1 VNKYPLKGYYKLLT
15 DTVML
20 IKLMRYLL
28 MYHEVHRLQ
37 REGLKPAQIAREL
50 VTDRRTIKKYLTM
63 SEEEFMDL
71 KHGQLKRRKVLD
83 QYQEFVKTRLERF
96 PDASAAQVH
105 DWLKE
110 HFNEMIPVSEKT
122 VFNFVLT
129 VRNRHGIPRP
139 FNCRDYIQVAEL
151 PYGKQAQADFGEY
164 NMTTEDGK
172 RKKIYFFSI
181 VLSRSRQKY
190 VWFREHPFNTLS
202 AIDAHERSFQH
213 FMGIPHELVYDQDK
227 LMLVD
232 ENKGDLVLTEQF
244 RQYTQYR
251 KFKLHFCRKA
261 DPPSKG
267 KIENV
272 IKYIKYNFLR
282 GRTYVDID
290 TLNGEGNAWLSRT
303 ANAKTHAATKKVP
316 EQEWWTEKEH
326 LMPYDYN
333 PYVQQSLKTY
343 TVRKDNTISFKS
355 NFYLLP
361 SGTYQGGETR
371 VQIDLTEDNSIIIY
385 NADKNEI
392 ARHKVFSGK
401 GKLIGNRNF
410 KRDFSSGIEELL
422 NEVSSSFKDPEMA
435 INYLQ
440 QVRSENP
447 RYIRDQLLLVRKMIQ
462 SNDMAIM
469 NQALDICIHHKILR
483 ATDMES
489 VVTKLKSQISNNPP
503 PESVIIKTMNKESFR
518 IIPQKSNISDYS
530 NLMN

>member
-1 VNKYPLKGYYKLLT
+1 
-15 DTVML
+15 
-20 IKLMRYLL
+20 
-28 MYHEVHRLQ
+28 MYHEVQRLK

-50 VTDRRTIKKYLTM
+50 DCDRRTIKKYLSM

-71 KHGQLKRRKVLD
+71 KYRQLERRKVLD
-83 QYQEFVKTRLERF
+83 PYQEFVKTRLELF

-122 VFNFVLT
+122 VFNFVLS
-129 VRNRHGIPRP
+129 VRKKYGIPRP
-139 FNCRDYIQVAEL
+139 FSCRDYTQVAEL

-172 RKKIYFFSI
+172 RKKIYFFSM

-190 VWFREHPFNTLS
+190 VWFRDHPFNTLS
-202 AIDAHERSFQH
+202 AIDAHERCFQH
-213 FMGIPHELVYDQDK
+213 FMGMPHELVYDQDK

-232 ENKGDLVLTEQF
+232 ENKGDLVLTEHF
-244 RQYTQYR
+244 RQYTLYR

-290 TLNGEGNAWLSRT
+290 TLNGEGYEWLSRT
-303 ANAKTHAATKKVP
+303 ANAKTHAATKKIP

-326 LMPYDYN
+326 LMPYDYIQ
-333 PYVQQSLKTY
+333 YVQQSLKTY
-343 TVRKDNTISFKS
+343 TVRKDNTIAFKS

-361 SGTYQGGETR
+361 SGTYQGGKTS
-371 VQIDLTEDNSIIIY
+371 VQIDLTDDNFIIIY

-392 ARHKVFSGK
+392 ARYKVFSGK
-401 GKLIGNRNF
+401 GKLMGNNNF
-410 KRDFSSGIEELL
+410 KRDFSSGIEQLL
-422 NEVSSSFKDPEMA
+422 NEVSSSFKDPEQA

-447 RYIRDQLLLVRKMIQ
+447 RYIRDQLLCIRKMIQ
-462 SNDMAIM
+462 SYDMVLM
-469 NQALDICIHHKILR
+469 NQALDICIQHKILK

-489 VVTKLKSQISNNPP
+489 VVAKLKAQTSINLPTEP
-503 PESVIIKTMNKESFR
+503 VTIKTMNKESFR
-518 IIPQKSNISDYS
+518 IIPQKSNISDYN

>member
-1 VNKYPLKGYYKLLT
+1 MLT
-15 DTVML
+15 
-20 IKLMRYLL
+20 KLMHYLL
-28 MYHEVHRLQ
+28 MYHEVHRLK
-37 REGLKPAQIAREL
+37 REGLKAAQIAREL
-50 VTDRRTIKKYLTM
+50 ATDRRTIKKYLTM

-71 KHGQLKRRKVLD
+71 KYSQLERRKVLD

-110 HFNEMIPVSEKT
+110 HFVELIPVSEKT
-122 VFNFVLT
+122 VFNFVLS
-129 VRNRHGIPRP
+129 VRNKHGIPRP
-139 FNCRDYIQVAEL
+139 FSCRDYAQVAEL
-151 PYGKQAQADFGEY
+151 AYGKQAQSDFGEY

-172 RKKIYFFSI
+172 RKKIYFFSM

-190 VWFREHPFNTLS
+190 VWFREHPYNTLS
-202 AIDAHERSFQH
+202 AIDAHERCFQY

-232 ENKGDLVLTEQF
+232 ENKGDLILTEQF
-244 RQYTQYR
+244 RQYTSYR

-261 DPPSKG
+261 DPQSKG

-282 GRTYVDID
+282 GRIYVNIDI
-290 TLNGEGNAWLSRT
+290 LNGEGLAWLNRT
-303 ANAKTHAATKKVP
+303 ANAKTHAATKKIP
-316 EQEWWTEKEH
+316 EQEWWAEKEH
-326 LMPYDYN
+326 MMPYDYIEF
-333 PYVQQSLKTY
+333 VQQSLKTY
-343 TVRKDNTISFKS
+343 TVRKDNTIAFKS

-371 VQIDLTEDNSIIIY
+371 VQIDLADDNSIIIY
-385 NADKNEI
+385 DADKNEI

-401 GKLIGNRNF
+401 GKLIGNSNF
-410 KRDFSSGIEELL
+410 KRDFSSGIEKLL
-422 NEVSSSFKDPEMA
+422 NEVSSSFKYPEMA

-440 QVRSENP
+440 QLRIENP

-462 SNDMAIM
+462 TYDMALM
-469 NQALDICIHHKILR
+469 NQSLDVCIQHKIFK

-489 VVTKLKSQISNNPP
+489 VVKKLKAQIGNNPSAEP
-503 PESVIIKTMNKESFR
+503 VTIKTLNKASFK
-518 IIPQKSNISDYS
+518 IIPQKSNISDYN